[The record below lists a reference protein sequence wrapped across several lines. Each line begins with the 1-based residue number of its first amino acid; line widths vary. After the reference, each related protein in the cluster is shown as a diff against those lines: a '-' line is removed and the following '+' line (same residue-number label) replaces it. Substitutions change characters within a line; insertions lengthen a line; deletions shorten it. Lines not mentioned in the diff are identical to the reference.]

1 MILGCLGTPRA
12 HSESHVLFSLSHH
25 DLLIVGGQNGNP
37 VLSSCFFRCDRK
49 LISRNE
55 SKVFQREW
63 NTFVEVGMFLVR
75 QMARMG
81 TRTT

>member
-37 VLSSCFFRCDRK
+37 VYPPVSFDVTEADLK
-49 LISRNE
+49 
-55 SKVFQREW
+55 K
-63 NTFVEVGMFLVR
+63 
-75 QMARMG
+75 
-81 TRTT
+81 